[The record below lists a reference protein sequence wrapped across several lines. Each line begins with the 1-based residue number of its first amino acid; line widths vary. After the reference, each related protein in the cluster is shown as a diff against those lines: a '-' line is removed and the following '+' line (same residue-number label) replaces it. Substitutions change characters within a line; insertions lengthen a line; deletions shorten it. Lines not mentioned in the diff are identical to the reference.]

1 MKRELLKR
9 IVSGI
14 VLTLLL
20 VGMLS
25 STPSVAISAVK
36 KTAHKGSVETVGGS
50 GLSYSSS
57 LSSEPPEAQWNR
69 TYGGANHDYAYS
81 AVHTS
86 DEGCAIGGYTDSFG
100 AGLDDFWL
108 VKTDADGNAQWN
120 RTYGGAGMDHYYC
133 LLQTGD
139 GGYVMVG
146 ATNSSGAG
154 DYDFWLV
161 KIDLFG
167 GMQWNK
173 TYGGIKNDVT
183 WSVIQTSDGE
193 YIMAGST
200 DSFGAGFDDVWLVK
214 TDASGNMQW
223 NKTYGGGL
231 DEAAYSV
238 IQTWDGGY
246 AMVGYTASSG
256 AGSSDFWL
264 IKTDASGDIEWSRT
278 YGGSSWD
285 CAQSLIQTSDGGYAI
300 AGQTRS
306 FGVGGDS
313 WLIKTDASGRAL
325 WNKTYGGV
333 GIERAYSVVQSDSGG
348 YAMAGFTTS
357 FGLGKEDFWLVK
369 TDADGNMLWNK
380 TFGGTNSDVA
390 RCLVQTSEGQYLIG
404 GYTWSFGSG
413 LSDFW
418 LIKVGSIH
426 DVAVIA
432 VASSQTIV
440 EQGEVVCINVTV
452 QNHGDFTE
460 NFNVTTYANS
470 TAITTQSVQA
480 FAPKTIATLSLCW
493 NTTTFSLGDYN
504 VSAVA
509 STVPGETDE
518 ADNAHVDGSVRVAR
532 SPTASFT
539 YAPELP
545 EPNSPVAFDATLSTP
560 NGGTIIGYTW
570 CFGDTNVTSVTD
582 PIVTHVYASPGT
594 YNVTLTVTDSEGL
607 QNTTWKEVPVYT
619 HDVAIITV
627 NLSKVVIG
635 QGYSASINV
644 TVENQGDTTETVHI
658 TLYADQN
665 ATIIGDEYSIGNQT
679 IYGLANETSTTI
691 TFRWN
696 TTGFTYGSYTISA
709 VADTVLGETDT
720 ADNTLTGGIVY
731 VGIPGDINADGNVDI
746 KDVYAVGRASG
757 TSLEGPNPLG
767 RSYNPNYDINDDGK
781 IDLKDCYITCKNYGR
796 TNP

>member
-1 MKRELLKR
+1 MKRELLKC

-20 VGMLS
+20 VGTLS
-25 STPSVAISAVK
+25 STPSVAICAVK
-36 KTAHKGSVETVGGS
+36 RTADTGSVETVGGS

-57 LSSEPPEAQWNR
+57 LSSEPPEAQWNK

-81 AVHTS
+81 AVHTI
-86 DEGCAIGGYTDSFG
+86 EGYAIGGYTDSLG

-108 VKTDADGNAQWN
+108 VKTGADGNAQWN
-120 RTYGGAGMDHYYC
+120 RTYGGTGMDHCYC
-133 LLQTGD
+133 LLQPDD
-139 GGYVMVG
+139 GGYVMAG
-146 ATNSSGAG
+146 ATNSSGVG

-161 KIDLFG
+161 KTDLFG
-167 GMQWNK
+167 GMQWNR
-173 TYGGIKNDVT
+173 TYGGTKDDVA
-183 WSVIQTSDGE
+183 WSVVQTSDGG

-238 IQTWDGGY
+238 IQTSDGGY

-264 IKTDASGDIEWSRT
+264 IKTDASGNIEWSRT
-278 YGGSSWD
+278 YGGSSWE
-285 CAQSLIQTSDGGYAI
+285 CAQSVIQTSDGGYAI

-313 WLIKTDASGRAL
+313 WLIRTDASGRAL
-325 WNKTYGGV
+325 WNKTYGGA
-333 GIERAYSVVQSDSGG
+333 GIERAYSVVQGDSGG

-357 FGLGKEDFWLVK
+357 FALGKEDFWLVK
-369 TDADGNMLWNK
+369 TDADGNMLWNE

-390 RCLVQTSEGQYLIG
+390 RCFVQTSEGQYLIS

-426 DVAVIA
+426 DIAVIA
-432 VASSQTIV
+432 VAPSQTIV
-440 EQGEVVCINVTV
+440 EQGEVVCIDVTV
-452 QNHGDFTE
+452 QNQGDFTE
-460 NFNVTTYANS
+460 TFNVTTYSNS

-480 FAPKTIATLSLCW
+480 FAPKTTTTLSLYW
-493 NTTTFSLGDYN
+493 NTTTFSLGNYE

-509 STVPGETDE
+509 STVLGETDE
-518 ADNAHVDGSVRVAR
+518 ADNAYMDGSVRVAR
-532 SPTASFT
+532 SPTASFV

-582 PIVTHVYASPGT
+582 PAVTHVYASSGT

-619 HDVAIITV
+619 RDLAMISVS
-627 NLSKVVIG
+627 LSKVVIG

-665 ATIIGDEYSIGNQT
+665 VTIIGDEYSIGNQT
-679 IYGLANETSTTI
+679 IYGLASETSTAM

-696 TTGFTYGSYTISA
+696 TTGFIYGNYTISA
-709 VADTVLGETDT
+709 VADTVPGETDT
-720 ADNTLTGGIVY
+720 ADNTLTGRIVHI
-731 VGIPGDINADGNVDI
+731 GIPGDINADGNVDI

>member
-1 MKRELLKR
+1 M
-9 IVSGI
+9 
-14 VLTLLL
+14 
-20 VGMLS
+20 S
-25 STPSVAISAVK
+25 STPSVAICAVK
-36 KTAHKGSVETVGGS
+36 RNADTGSVETVGGS

-57 LSSEPPEAQWNR
+57 LSSEPPEAQWNK

-86 DEGCAIGGYTDSFG
+86 DEGYAIGGYTDSFG
-100 AGLDDFWL
+100 AGLDDSWL

-120 RTYGGAGMDHYYC
+120 RTYGGTGMDHCYC
-133 LLQTGD
+133 ILQTGD
-139 GGYVMVG
+139 GGYVVAG
-146 ATNSSGAG
+146 VTNSSGAG
-154 DYDFWLV
+154 DYDFWLL
-161 KIDLFG
+161 KTDLFG

-183 WSVIQTSDGE
+183 WSVVQTSDGG
-193 YIMAGST
+193 YLMAGST

-238 IQTWDGGY
+238 IQTSDGGY

-264 IKTDASGDIEWSRT
+264 IKTDASGNIEWSRT

-285 CAQSLIQTSDGGYAI
+285 CAQSVIQTSDGGYAI

-306 FGVGGDS
+306 FGVGGDA

-325 WNKTYGGV
+325 WNKTYGGT
-333 GIERAYSVVQSDSGG
+333 GIERAYSVVQSDDGG

-369 TDADGNMLWNK
+369 TDADGSMLWNE

-390 RCLVQTSEGQYLIG
+390 RCLVQTSEGQYLVS

-418 LIKVGSIH
+418 LIKLGSIH
-426 DVAVIA
+426 DIAVIA
-432 VASSQTIV
+432 VAPSQTIV

-452 QNHGDFTE
+452 QNQGDFTE
-460 NFNVTTYANS
+460 TFNVTTYANS
-470 TAITTQSVQA
+470 TTITTQSVQA
-480 FAPKTIATLSLCW
+480 LSPKATVSLPLYW
-493 NTTTFSLGDYN
+493 NTTTFSLGDYD

-509 STVPGETDE
+509 STVPGEADE
-518 ADNAHVDGSVRVAR
+518 ADNVYMDGSVRVAG

-539 YAPELP
+539 YWPELP
-545 EPNSPVAFDATLSTP
+545 QPNSPVAFDATLSTP

-582 PIVTHVYASPGT
+582 PIVTHVYASSGT

-607 QNTTWKEVPVYT
+607 QNTTEKEVPVYT
-619 HDVAIITV
+619 RDVAIISV

-658 TLYADQN
+658 ILYADQN

-696 TTGFTYGSYTISA
+696 TTGFTYGNYTISA
-709 VADTVLGETDT
+709 VADTVPGETDT

-731 VGIPGDINADGNVDI
+731 IGIPGDINADGNVDI

-796 TNP
+796 TNR